1 MRWLPSFLFVACLAP
16 PAVGQDAL
24 RGKLLYH
31 DIGRVRG
38 TGVSCVDC
46 HGGIP
51 GALHGLEKVA
61 GNPNA
66 IAYAIGA
73 VQQMT
78 PLRGRVTDADM
89 ADLAAYVA
97 NPTVASPGVQ
107 LTTVGPAASPY
118 TSERLE
124 FAGPGESSVR
134 VTNAGALAL
143 QFGAAPFL
151 DGPAAADF
159 TLVGTDCE
167 PRAVLAPQQSC
178 AVQIAFRPAAPGLR
192 IATLRFTHDW
202 IGGGTNVALIGR

>member
-1 MRWLPSFLFVACLAP
+1 MRWLPSFLFAVCVAHPALA
-16 PAVGQDAL
+16 QDAL

-78 PLRGRVTDADM
+78 PLRGRVTVEDM
-89 ADLAAYVA
+89 ADIAAYVA
-97 NPTVASPGVQ
+97 DPAVASPAVH
-107 LTTVGPAASPY
+107 LTTSGPAASAY

-124 FAGPGESSVR
+124 FAGAGTSSVR
-134 VTNAGALAL
+134 LTNAGALPFGL
-143 QFGAAPFL
+143 GAAPFL
-151 DGPAAADF
+151 DGPAAAQF
-159 TLVGTDCE
+159 ILAASDCE
-167 PRAVLAPQQSC
+167 SGAVLAPQQSC
-178 AVQIAFRPAAPGLR
+178 ALRVEYRPVGIGLRTATLR
-192 IATLRFTHDW
+192 IAHDW
-202 IGGGTNVALIGR
+202 IGGSTNVALIGR